1 MSDYKKIAEEALRKS
16 KLGKQVGNVKPLNE
30 SVLYPESLTERM
42 HPELE
47 NDLREKKHSLSGSP
61 VLPEAQD
68 CSFEEAIMGERF
80 TEVVNRYKRAF
91 ECDSIDNRG
100 LMTNMMPLVY
110 ETMGLETKNR
120 KELVELAIK
129 MVREEYDMG
138 EDVVEIHAELTDDI
152 NMQGTKKNPKPIRV
166 ETEFD
171 NHDAIVNANKEVY
184 KRRFL
189 NAMTQGAAKKCSH
202 MFHMVDDELTDI
214 EPRLAN
220 KYAKMM
226 AAADYMYYVIPKM
239 ENGVNGGVV
248 RVQFPTA
255 SNPKAVIYAQ
265 AMVFPVLIHELV
277 KGVMELLSAHGL
289 PKDKKTGEF
298 VVGQADF
305 LAAEPWD
312 MRMGPGLW
320 GRFTNAIEPDDFE
333 LKHHIYSELAA
344 LPVDEFNVKMREVMA
359 NTKEGKMIVK
369 EIANQVRQELTEEE
383 YYQAMNE
390 IDSYNQEN
398 SDDDSG
404 NQGFNFEELMSDSD
418 EYYSDD
424 DSDDEEGFNFDELF

>member
-1 MSDYKKIAEEALRKS
+1 
-16 KLGKQVGNVKPLNE
+16 
-30 SVLYPESLTERM
+30 
-42 HPELE
+42 
-47 NDLREKKHSLSGSP
+47 
-61 VLPEAQD
+61 
-68 CSFEEAIMGERF
+68 
-80 TEVVNRYKRAF
+80 
-91 ECDSIDNRG
+91 
-100 LMTNMMPLVY
+100 
-110 ETMGLETKNR
+110 
-120 KELVELAIK
+120 
-129 MVREEYDMG
+129 MG
-138 EDVVEIHAELTDDI
+138 EDVVEIHAELTDNI
-152 NMQGTKKNPKPIRV
+152 NMVGTKTNAKPIRV

-171 NHDAIVNANKEVY
+171 SHNDMVNANKEVY

-220 KYAKMM
+220 RYAKMM

-239 ENGVNGGVV
+239 EKGVNGGVV

-298 VVGQADF
+298 VINQADF

-344 LPVDEFNVKMREVMA
+344 LPVDEFNDKMREIMA
-359 NTKEGKMIVK
+359 NTKQGKTIVK
-369 EIANQVRQELTEEE
+369 EIANQVRQELTEDE
-383 YYQAMNE
+383 YNEAMNE
-390 IDSYNQEN
+390 IDGYNEEN
-398 SDDDSG
+398 SDGYSDDE
-404 NQGFNFEELMSDSD
+404 GFNFEELMGGSD
-418 EYYSDD
+418 EDNSDD
-424 DSDDEEGFNFDELF
+424 DSDDEEGFEFDELF